1 METTYFNFNSHK
13 KYKFGC
19 IISFYNRKDFVLN
32 TFESLNNSFLPDNLL
47 FIIIDDGS
55 SDQFPVYLNHD
66 YILLKKKKNYGIS
79 HSLVVGWDLINLL
92 NIEYF
97 INLDSDVKVS
107 SNWISALFN
116 AHSLHSKLNSNFLAT
131 GFNGV
136 CHKIIQNKKNYS
148 IKQTIGGVN
157 LFFSKSMYTLV
168 RKSLTSLQRVPAS
181 VDEILDSL
189 ELYGSNPKLHPVY
202 TGWDW
207 ALMSIC
213 EKEKIDLICTSPS
226 VVQHVGS
233 YGLTSSP
240 NFTEVSLDFKDECV
254 PKIIHQTWK
263 DEQPPEHLKLMQ
275 ETVIQAHTDYEYK
288 FWTDSDIDVFLQTNY
303 PNIFKFYHDTFFYTI
318 QKIDFIR
325 LLLLYHFGGVY
336 IDLDS
341 VCVKGVGNILK
352 YPCTFV
358 STKPHNSFSK
368 KHYPIVL
375 NNAFIASERGND
387 FIKRV
392 LMWII
397 EYKHPSDYSDYC
409 FLDIPYATVL
419 KSAGPLCI
427 TDAYFDYADKS
438 LVNIVDNEYFYGVE
452 YDTNLNPTERVEYA
466 FEVSRKLNN
475 PHFIHMHESSWFR
488 TKRGRST
495 TPHKN
500 SKYKFG
506 DFTEIKHKAKL
517 ELKES

>member
-1 METTYFNFNSHK
+1 MEITYFNFNSTK

-55 SDQFPVYLNHD
+55 SDQFPVCLNHD
-66 YILLKKKKNYGIS
+66 YILVKKKKNYGIS

-136 CHKIIQNKKNYS
+136 CHKVKQKKNNYS

-168 RKSLTSLQRVPAS
+168 RKSLTSLQRVPVS

-226 VVQHVGS
+226 IVQHVGS

-254 PKIIHQTWK
+254 PKVIHQTWK
-263 DEQPPEHLKLMQ
+263 DEQLPEHLKLMQ
-275 ETVIQAHTDYEYK
+275 ETVIQAHRDYEYK
-288 FWTDSDIDVFLQTNY
+288 FWTDKDLELFLKQVYPKTFEFYETNFPY
-303 PNIFKFYHDTFFYTI
+303 VI
-318 QKIDFIR
+318 QKIDFVR

-336 IDLDS
+336 IDIDS
-341 VCVKGVGNILK
+341 MCIKSVDSLLK
-352 YPCTFV
+352 YPCTLV
-358 STKPHNSFSK
+358 STERHNSFSK

-375 NNAFIASERGND
+375 NNAFMASEKGNA
-387 FIKRV
+387 FLREVIIS
-392 LMWII
+392 II
-397 EYKHPSDYSDYC
+397 EYTHPEDYSEYC
-409 FLDIPYATVL
+409 YLDTPYAKVL
-419 KSAGPLCI
+419 KTCGPLCI
-427 TDAYFDYADKS
+427 TDCYLLYRDKCFVN
-438 LVNIVDNEYFYGVE
+438 LVSNNFYYGIQ
-452 YDTNLNPTERVEYA
+452 YDKNLVGQEVLNYSKEVLPTLEDA
-466 FEVSRKLNN
+466 
-475 PHFIHMHESSWFR
+475 HFLHMHESSWYWSNNKKGLPNR
-488 TKRGRST
+488 
-495 TPHKN
+495 N
-500 SKYKFG
+500 SNYVFDKSNS
-506 DFTEIKHKAKL
+506 IKQKAKL
-517 ELKES
+517 EILGI